1 MHGIVS
7 SKTAGPLTS
16 RDEYLSPTGPAG
28 FGRFLAEQA
37 DLGPKQVPKYVRV
50 VRELPRTS
58 TFKVVKRH
66 LSAEGVDCAD
76 PIWTRSDKDGGY
88 TVLGRL
94 DRSS

>member
-1 MHGIVS
+1 M
-7 SKTAGPLTS
+7 AGW
-16 RDEYLSPTGPAG
+16 TG
-28 FGRFLAEQA
+28 
-37 DLGPKQVPKYVRV
+37 KIS
-50 VRELPRTS
+50 S